1 MAMRTWKKGT
11 TMFFQGLR
19 YALRSI
25 RKSPGPALVVVAM
38 LALGIGATTAIF
50 SIVEGVLL
58 RPLPFAEPERLVKI
72 GDMLEGTGIGMATP
86 GVPAPEIARYTREMQ
101 TLNGTGGY
109 QWQSLELSG
118 VGEPAKITAYRLS
131 AGMFPLLGVSPMIG
145 RSFTQQEDDERA
157 QVAVLSYGS
166 WRTRFRGDPNVVG
179 TKILLDRA
187 PYVIVGVMPQT
198 FEFPINAGEGNRSE
212 LWVPIS
218 FTQDDL
224 THGAWR
230 WNFRMLGRLKP
241 GVTPMQAQ
249 QDAQRVA
256 VGIMK
261 DFPAGMGHPQIRSVV
276 ARLDED
282 TVAHVK
288 PMLRALFLAVVVV
301 LLIACANLAG
311 VLLVRVIRRRRE
323 TAVRLALGASRG
335 VVVTQ
340 SLMETLIL
348 SAAGGVLGLDLAWV
362 GLRLGKSLLPES
374 LPRTSE
380 IGLDWRV
387 GGFAMLL
394 ALITGVLCG
403 LAPALAASRV
413 QMNDGLREGGR
424 TGTSGTGHARLR
436 SVLVVMELSVALVLL
451 TSAGLLLRSFA
462 NLRSVDLGI
471 RTDHVLTAGYDLP
484 AQQYSKQ
491 SAVDVFNSELLNR
504 LRALP
509 GVEAVGTTTELPAV
523 GSRNF
528 QMYVPEGVNE
538 GKMAWPSLVIGDY
551 FEAAGIR
558 LLGGR
563 FFTNADRADSP
574 LVVIVNR
581 KLAEQVWPGQ
591 DPIGK
596 RVHLG
601 APESPLPWM
610 RVIGEIA
617 DVKQGA
623 ADEETL
629 PQLYQP
635 ALQIRASAGSFGDSD
650 PDAVGVS
657 GGRIVM
663 RGKLEPN
670 EMVSS
675 LRNTVHS
682 IDPMLPLTNV
692 ESMQDA
698 VEGGQASQRFDTALI
713 SLFACI
719 AVLLAVIGCYS
730 VIAAAVA
737 LRTQE
742 MAIRL
747 ALGARRS
754 SVAELVLAWSV
765 RLGLAGCGLGVIVS
779 LCTTRLLQ
787 SLLFRVDPLDAV
799 SVAGAGVLLL
809 AMVIAAA
816 ALPALRAAR
825 LDPLRALH
833 VE

>member
-1 MAMRTWKKGT
+1 M
-11 TMFFQGLR
+11 
-19 YALRSI
+19 
-25 RKSPGPALVVVAM
+25 VVAM
-38 LALGIGATTAIF
+38 LAMGIGATTAIF

-72 GDMLEGTGIGMATP
+72 GDMLEGTGIGMASP

-101 TLNGTGGY
+101 TLDGTGGY

-118 VGEPAKITAYRLS
+118 VGEPAKITAYRVS
-131 AGMFPLLGVSPMIG
+131 ASMFPLLGMAPIIG
-145 RSFTQQEDDERA
+145 RVFTQQEDEGRE
-157 QVAVLSYGS
+157 QVAVLSYRT
-166 WRTRFRGDPNVVG
+166 WRTRFHGDPHVVG
-179 TKILLDRA
+179 TKIQLDRA
-187 PYVIVGVMPQT
+187 PYVIVGVMPRL
-198 FEFPINAGEGNRSE
+198 FEFPIDAGESNRSE

-224 THGAWR
+224 TRGASR

-241 GVTPMQAQ
+241 GVRPTQAQ

-256 VGIMK
+256 AGIMR
-261 DFPAGMGHPQIRSVV
+261 DFPAEMGHPEIRTVV
-276 ARLDED
+276 ERLDED
-282 TVAHVK
+282 TVARVK
-288 PMLRALFLAVVVV
+288 PMLRALLLAVVVV

-311 VLLVRVIRRRRE
+311 VLLVRVIGRRRE
-323 TAVRLALGASRG
+323 TAVRLALGASRRI
-335 VVVTQ
+335 VVVQ
-340 SLMETLIL
+340 SLIETLTL
-348 SAAGGVLGLDLAWV
+348 SAAGGGLGLGLAWV
-362 GLRLGKSLLPES
+362 GLRLGRSLLPDS
-374 LPRTSE
+374 LPRASE

-387 GGFAMLL
+387 AVFALLL
-394 ALITGVLCG
+394 AVITGVLCG

-436 SVLVVMELSVALVLL
+436 SVLVVMELAVALVLL

-462 NLRSVDLGI
+462 NLRAVDLGI
-471 RTDHVLTAGYDLP
+471 RTDHMLTAGYDLP

-491 SAVDVFNSELLNR
+491 SAVDVFNSELLTR

-509 GVEAVGTTTELPAV
+509 GVEAAGMTTELPAV

-528 QMYVPEGVNE
+528 QMYVPEGVNT
-538 GKMAWPSLVIGDY
+538 GKMAWPSLVMGDY
-551 FEAAGIR
+551 FEAAGIH
-558 LLGGR
+558 LLRGR
-563 FFTNADRADSP
+563 FFTDADRADSP

-610 RVIGEIA
+610 RVVGEIA

-623 ADEETL
+623 ANEETL

-635 ALQIRASAGSFGDSD
+635 ALQIRASAGSFADPD

-657 GGRIVM
+657 GGKIVV
-663 RGKLEPN
+663 RGKLEPR

-675 LRNTVHS
+675 LRATVHA
-682 IDPMLPLTNV
+682 IDPMLPLTHV

-698 VEGGQASQRFDTALI
+698 VEGVEASQRFDAVLI

-730 VIAAAVA
+730 VIAAAVE

-747 ALGARRS
+747 ALGAGRS
-754 SVAELVLAWSV
+754 SVAELVLAWSA
-765 RLGLAGCGLGVIVS
+765 RLGLAGCGLGVIAS
-779 LCTTRLLQ
+779 LCATRLLR

-799 SVAGAGVLLL
+799 NIAGAGLLLL

-816 ALPALRAAR
+816 AVPALRAAR